1 MQQLNKIFLIFSAS
15 DGSKLISMLNQAGMT
30 IADIFENEL
39 EREKLENMEKIPSME
54 VVTPEKEMQERVKK
68 VIKEIME
75 NEYTSLKP
83 EVGKELIEKLEQNAN
98 YIVEN
103 VLSDDE
109 ESLSGNFKINIYL
122 HIFNIKKCIGS
133 KNFFY

>member
-1 MQQLNKIFLIFSAS
+1 
-15 DGSKLISMLNQAGMT
+15 MT

-39 EREKLENMEKIPSME
+39 EREKLENMDKIPSME

-122 HIFNIKKCIGS
+122 YIFNIKKCIGS
-133 KNFFY
+133 KNIFY

>member
-1 MQQLNKIFLIFSAS
+1 
-15 DGSKLISMLNQAGMT
+15 MT

-122 HIFNIKKCIGS
+122 YIFNIKKCIGS
-133 KNFFY
+133 KNIFY